1 MDKRRDEAEVSM
13 GPGRSCSGWAGLAAV
28 LAAACWCVACWCVA
42 CVECCA
48 GEPESR
54 KVVLIGHGPDHPY
67 RTHCY
72 LPECELL
79 AKCLRQTPGVEAVV
93 HRGWPE
99 EPRVL
104 ADAHA
109 LVLHVARG
117 GDFLFDAA
125 HRQQAV
131 ELLDRGIGL
140 AAIHWGTGAAND
152 DEVGPLWQRTLGG
165 HYHREFARYLV
176 ERTSLRPGTAGHPIC
191 RGWEVFELEDEFY
204 IHVRFQPDI
213 VPVAVARVA
222 GGDHTIAWA
231 YQRPGER
238 GGRSFGFVAGHF
250 HDNFAL
256 LPFRR
261 CVVNGILWTAGL
273 DVPPEGAPCAIEP
286 QDLDLPEE
294 FEKLKP

>member
-1 MDKRRDEAEVSM
+1 MASRRLRWHTAARAAM
-13 GPGRSCSGWAGLAAV
+13 FAAGWLAM
-28 LAAACWCVACWCVA
+28 ACGVERCVA
-42 CVECCA
+42 
-48 GEPESR
+48 EPEEPQGR
-54 KVVLIGHGPDHPY
+54 KIVLIGHGPDHPY

-72 LPECELL
+72 LPDCELL

-99 EPRVL
+99 DPQVL
-104 ADAHA
+104 AGAHA

-117 GDFLFDAA
+117 GDVLFDAA
-125 HRQQAV
+125 HRAQAL
-131 ELLDRGIGL
+131 ELLEGGIGL

-152 DEVGPLWQRTLGG
+152 NDVGPLWQRTLGG

-191 RGWEVFELEDEFY
+191 RGWDEFELEDEFY
-204 IHVRFQPDI
+204 IHVRFQADI

-222 GGDHTIAWA
+222 GDEHTIAWA
-231 YQRPGER
+231 YQRHSGQA
-238 GGRSFGFVAGHF
+238 GRSFGFVAGHF
-250 HDNFAL
+250 HDNFGL

-273 DVPPEGAPCAIEP
+273 EVPAEGAPCAIEP
-286 QDLDLPEE
+286 NDLELPEE
-294 FEKLKP
+294 FERLKP